1 MVPYHSE
8 STDKDDYIVSLFEK
22 AYLVKGLDE
31 NANILQ
37 LFADKWLP

>member
-1 MVPYHSE
+1 MVPYRSE
-8 STDKDDYIVSLFEK
+8 STDKDDYIVSFEK